1 MEFIASISDL
11 KDALEALRRRSAKVG
26 FVPTMGALHEGH
38 LSLVRRSREE
48 MEGTVVSAFVNPTQ
62 FGPAEDF
69 DKYPRPIERD
79 RELCEKAG
87 VDILFAPPASEMY
100 QAGYATY
107 VLQERYSE
115 PFEGALRT
123 GHFHGVCT
131 VCAKLFCLV
140 RPAAAYFGQKDYQQS
155 VVIRH
160 MVKDLNM
167 DLEVRVCP
175 IVREEDG
182 LAMSSRNAYLS
193 AEERRQAPA
202 LHRALA
208 AAEQAFAAGE
218 RSAAPLLAVIGKVI
232 GEAPLAQ
239 MDYAAVVNPESLRE
253 VRRIETEAV
262 ALIAARFGKT
272 RLIDNTKLTAK

>member
-62 FGPAEDF
+62 FGPAEDL
-69 DKYPRPIERD
+69 DKYPRPVERD

-140 RPAAAYFGQKDYQQS
+140 RPAVAYFGQKDYQQS